1 MSPLMAEGLALR
13 EAVLSCQHM
22 ELRNLRFESDSAQLI
37 KSLTTGDPIAELI
50 SVVPDIRNLAAEFE
64 SISFVWI
71 PRERNVEADR
81 LAKGVLSLYEPVVVR
96 RSLMP
101 PTNLSILIKY
111 VFQKKKGQSKPLDI
125 FSVMDV

>member
-1 MSPLMAEGLALR
+1 MEYIVSPLMAEGLALR

-50 SVVPDIRNLAAEFE
+50 SVVSDIRNLAAELE

-81 LAKGVLSLYEPVVVR
+81 LAKSVLSLYEPVVVEEEFNA
-96 RSLMP
+96 P
-101 PTNLSILIKY
+101 N
-111 VFQKKKGQSKPLDI
+111 
-125 FSVMDV
+125 

>member
-1 MSPLMAEGLALR
+1 MSPLVAEGLALR

-50 SVVPDIRNLAAEFE
+50 SVISDIRNLAAEFE

-71 PRERNVEADR
+71 PREKNVEADR
-81 LAKGVLSLYEPVVVR
+81 LAKGVLSLYEPVVVEEESNAPNR
-96 RSLMP
+96 P
-101 PTNLSILIKY
+101 
-111 VFQKKKGQSKPLDI
+111 FDI
-125 FSVMDV
+125 NQVCV